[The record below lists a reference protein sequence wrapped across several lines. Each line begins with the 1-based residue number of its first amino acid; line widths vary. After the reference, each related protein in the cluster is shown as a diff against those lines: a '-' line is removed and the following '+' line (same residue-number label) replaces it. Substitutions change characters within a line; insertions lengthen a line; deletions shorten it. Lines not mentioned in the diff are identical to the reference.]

1 MECYLLEI
9 VSFVLLLT
17 TDVDDGFTRKEVC
30 AVIVSLSKYFIAIFC
45 VVEVNRKIQPFV
57 GGKQMP
63 QGDAEAP

>member
-9 VSFVLLLT
+9 VSIVLLLT

-45 VVEVNRKIQPFV
+45 VVQVNRKI
-57 GGKQMP
+57 
-63 QGDAEAP
+63 